1 MTDPAL
7 SLLGQALGI
16 TNFLETALKRRTVC
30 IAGTLEMNRRQGRS
44 IMIRLSYNFKN
55 YDIALAYIIKQENR

>member
-30 IAGTLEMNRRQGRS
+30 IAGTLKMKTGTFDHKDLVTILK
-44 IMIRLSYNFKN
+44 IMTL
-55 YDIALAYIIKQENR
+55 LLLT